1 MQFIYGRGL
10 DTNVHFFFSCDLYNN
25 NRQKCLNDFN
35 IYYKYKS
42 LFKKLYIWIM
52 SNENIKLISDLIDVN
67 NSTCNTYKL
76 DQIRKGINIIQI
88 QYSFFW
94 C

>member
-1 MQFIYGRGL
+1 
-10 DTNVHFFFSCDLYNN
+10 
-25 NRQKCLNDFN
+25 
-35 IYYKYKS
+35 
-42 LFKKLYIWIM
+42 M
-52 SNENIKLISDLIDVN
+52 SNENIKLISDLIDYIDVN

-88 QYSFFW
+88 QCSFFW

>member
-1 MQFIYGRGL
+1 MFEL
-10 DTNVHFFFSCDLYNN
+10 LY
-25 NRQKCLNDFN
+25 
-35 IYYKYKS
+35 S
-42 LFKKLYIWIM
+42 EKLYIWIM
-52 SNENIKLISDLIDVN
+52 SNENIKLISDLIDYIDVN